1 LLRFRA
7 AAVAGVSGT
16 SVERFAASSAAA
28 GVLEGC
34 AGGGWRRLITGLREP
49 QLERPTQR
57 IQETQ
62 STLRKKEAEHNECWL
77 PRGPERKAE
86 FAGRACA
93 RIGSLKT
100 LKGVPA
106 S

>member
-34 AGGGWRRLITGLREP
+34 AGGGWRLITGLREP
-49 QLERPTQR
+49 QPERATQR

-62 STLRKKEAEHNECWL
+62 STLRKKEAEHDQCWL

-86 FAGRACA
+86 FAARACA